1 MKRSFV
7 LSLVASLAA
16 VVLLSS
22 CENAPQTEID
32 AAQAAVAE
40 LKSAEADRYLPAEFT
55 SVQDALNAAIS
66 SVETMNSK
74 FALFRKYGESKAA
87 LANVTTQAAGLKEA
101 VAAKKEEVRVAVQDS
116 LTAAQTSLQE
126 TTDLVAKAPKGKE
139 GKAAIEAISN
149 ELAVVGTSLTEVTT
163 LVNNGDYLTAQ
174 DKVNA
179 AAEKIASLRAEI
191 EGAIAKTSG
200 R

>member
-7 LSLVASLAA
+7 VSLTALLAA

-22 CENAPQTEID
+22 CEQAPQTEID
-32 AAQAAVAE
+32 AANAAVAE
-40 LKSAEADRYLPAEFT
+40 AKAAEADRYLPAEFT
-55 SVQDALNAAIS
+55 AVQDSLNSALAA
-66 SVETMNSK
+66 VETMNSK

-87 LANVTTQAAGLKEA
+87 LAAVATQAAGLKEA
-101 VAAKKEEVRVAVQDS
+101 AAAKKEEVRVAVQEA

-126 TTDLVAKAPKGKE
+126 TTDLLAKAPRGKE
-139 GKAAIEAISN
+139 GKAAVEAITN

-179 AAEKIASLRAEI
+179 ATEKIASLKAEI
-191 EGAIAKTSG
+191 EGAIAKTV

>member
-7 LSLVASLAA
+7 LSLAASLAA

-22 CENAPQTEID
+22 CENAPQAEID

-40 LKSAEADRYLPAEFT
+40 LKSAEADRYLPAEFA
-55 SVQDALNAAIS
+55 SAQDALNAAIS

-74 FALFRKYGESKAA
+74 FALFRKYDESKAA
-87 LANVTTQAAGLKEA
+87 LDGVVTQAAGLKEA
-101 VAAKKEEVRVAVQDS
+101 VAAKKEEVRVAVQDA

-126 TTDLVAKAPKGKE
+126 TTDLLAKAPKGKE

-179 AAEKIASLRAEI
+179 ATEKIASLKAEI
-191 EGAIAKTSG
+191 EGAIAKVSG